1 MSNTVLTSMVL
12 KEELL
17 CTIISYFFQCNT
29 DISNLYLSWFYSSSQ
44 RKSIGKTKCM
54 GKKKTKTFYQAWF
67 SWRRW
72 RTRVSHWVLLMPSE
86 VVWRKKFSPFWF
98 TLWKKSR
105 FYFIELYSSVPNLTI
120 ICLRFRPHFFAAS
133 ILSCL
138 HCFLYQFSFRYGS
151 IYFSTP
157 GLIPGPILHGCR
169 LQIKMDCPPPVPRQ
183 AVHSYSPTWAVQMF
197 HKD

>member
-72 RTRVSHWVLLMPSE
+72 RTRVSHWVLLMPSGL
-86 VVWRKKFSPFWF
+86 KKKKIQPFLIHPVKEIKVLFHRALFLGSQLDHYLPPFSSSFLRCFHLELPSLFFVSVFFQIWLYLFQHSRINSWSHF
-98 TLWKKSR
+98 TWLQA
-105 FYFIELYSSVPNLTI
+105 PN
-120 ICLRFRPHFFAAS
+120 
-133 ILSCL
+133 
-138 HCFLYQFSFRYGS
+138 
-151 IYFSTP
+151 
-157 GLIPGPILHGCR
+157 
-169 LQIKMDCPPPVPRQ
+169 
-183 AVHSYSPTWAVQMF
+183 
-197 HKD
+197 